1 MQRINQRRKTDG
13 AQMHFLNVGGGIDD
27 FWPPNKSWKQTDSP
41 ASLTNFVIRSGG
53 ADVSR
58 TYTKD
63 GPIANV
69 FVPDELEQIIHECG
83 GGGDES
89 AGLLMQRHITADNV
103 VRNGSSES
111 TSKDTTNASS

>member
-13 AQMHFLNVGGGIDD
+13 AQMHFLNGGGGIDD

-83 GGGDES
+83 GGD
-89 AGLLMQRHITADNV
+89 
-103 VRNGSSES
+103 
-111 TSKDTTNASS
+111 